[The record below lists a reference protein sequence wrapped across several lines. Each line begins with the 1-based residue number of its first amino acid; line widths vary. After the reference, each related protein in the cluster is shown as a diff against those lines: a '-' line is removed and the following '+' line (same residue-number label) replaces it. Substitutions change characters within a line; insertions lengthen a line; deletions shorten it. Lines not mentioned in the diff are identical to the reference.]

1 MNNNEQPTYEQ
12 LTAQLQRQNTLIQAL
27 QNEVGALTGEKLAV
41 SIAYQEAQQ
50 ELEKVQADKVAELDA
65 QADEEAAK

>member
-1 MNNNEQPTYEQ
+1 MSNEQPTYEQ
-12 LTAQLQRQNTLIQAL
+12 LTSQLKRQNTLIQAL

-50 ELEKVQADKVAELDA
+50 ELQKAQEDKIAELDA
-65 QADEEAAK
+65 QEDEELTK

>member
-12 LTAQLQRQNTLIQAL
+12 LTSQLRRQNTLIQAL

-41 SIAYQEAQQ
+41 SIAYQEAHK
-50 ELEKVQADKVAELDA
+50 ELEQIQTDKVAELDA
-65 QADEEAAK
+65 QADEESAK

>member
-12 LTAQLQRQNTLIQAL
+12 LTTQLRRQNTLIQAL

-41 SIAYQEAQQ
+41 SIAYQESQK

-65 QADEEAAK
+65 QADEESAK

>member
-1 MNNNEQPTYEQ
+1 MNNNNEQPTYEQ
-12 LTAQLQRQNTLIQAL
+12 LEHQLQRQNTLIQAL

-50 ELEKVQADKVAELDA
+50 ELQKAQEDKVAEMDK
-65 QADEEAAK
+65 EIEK